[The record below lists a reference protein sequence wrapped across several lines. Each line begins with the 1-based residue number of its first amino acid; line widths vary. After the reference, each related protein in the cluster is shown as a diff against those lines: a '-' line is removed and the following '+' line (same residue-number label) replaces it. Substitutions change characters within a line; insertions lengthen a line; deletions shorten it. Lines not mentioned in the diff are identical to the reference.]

1 MIESSYLYVLV
12 ALVYLQNYPKLTM
25 EIFVI
30 SLLMIVVILSNVSS
44 VVDLGF
50 ACVYGM
56 LAMETKKKGE

>member
-1 MIESSYLYVLV
+1 MIQPEYLYTLI

-56 LAMETKKKGE
+56 LGMETKKKGE